1 MKKPSKEL
9 KDFGKIIRS
18 LRLKAIL
25 TQEEL
30 SEKIGC
36 HPNHVGRL
44 ERGQTEPSFSM
55 LVKLAR
61 ALKVS
66 IRQIMPE

>member
-9 KDFGKIIRS
+9 KDFGKIVRL
-18 LRLKAIL
+18 LRLKATL
-25 TQEEL
+25 TQEQL
-30 SEKIGC
+30 AEKIGC
-36 HPNHVGRL
+36 HANHLGRI

-55 LVKLAR
+55 LIKLAH

-66 IRQIMPE
+66 IREIMPE